1 MGRFVNAFFRKT
13 NLVADPAQQS
23 IVANVCSIAVRGA
36 LAFTV
41 LGTLGI
47 DTSPLIAAAGITG
60 ATIGFACRDYGANV
74 VAGVALVGQ
83 PCFRA
88 GKKVSIGLGANRIT
102 GTMDH
107 WDLRY
112 MYLKGEDGSLL
123 MVPNNYVLN
132 SVISIDKPKQEDI
145 EDTWKHAHLVGSTEE
160 ATAAAA
166 GAAVTEVQEASL
178 SEASVAPLAA
188 AASKVAA
195 HPTASAEDKMWK
207 AAAEKATK
215 CSSSKMESS
224 KAPAAPTTKA

>member
-1 MGRFVNAFFRKT
+1 MGRFINAFFRKT
-13 NLVADPAQQS
+13 NLIADPAQQS
-23 IVANVCSIAVRGA
+23 IVANVCSIAARGA
-36 LAFTV
+36 FAFTV

-88 GKKVSIGLGANRIT
+88 GKRVSIGLGANKIS

-112 MYLKGEDGSLL
+112 MYLRGDDGSLL

-132 SVISIDKPKQEDI
+132 SVISIEKPKQEDI
-145 EDTWKHAHLVGSTEE
+145 EATWKHAHLVGESTD
-160 ATAAAA
+160 AAAA
-166 GAAVTEVQEASL
+166 EEPISPTDENTASAAK
-178 SEASVAPLAA
+178 
-188 AASKVAA
+188 KVAA
-195 HPTASAEDKMWK
+195 QPAVTAEEKMWK
-207 AAAEKATK
+207 AAAQKHVKADGPT
-215 CSSSKMESS
+215 
-224 KAPAAPTTKA
+224 ATAAPPANSH

>member
-1 MGRFVNAFFRKT
+1 MGRFINAFFRKT
-13 NLVADPAQQS
+13 NIVADPAQQS
-23 IVANVCSIAVRGA
+23 IVANVCSIAARGA
-36 LAFTV
+36 FAFTI

-60 ATIGFACRDYGANV
+60 ATIGFACRDYGANI

-88 GKKVSIGLGANRIT
+88 GKRVSIGLGANKIS

-112 MYLKGEDGSLL
+112 MYLRGDDGSLL

-145 EDTWKHAHLVGSTEE
+145 EATWKHAQLVGGSE
-160 ATAAAA
+160 TAAAE
-166 GAAVTEVQEASL
+166 GANGAKPTEGKDEPS
-178 SEASVAPLAA
+178 AA
-188 AASKVAA
+188 KKVAA
-195 HPTASAEDKMWK
+195 QPVVTAEDKMWK
-207 AAAEKATK
+207 DAAQKHLGEAPATAP
-215 CSSSKMESS
+215 SSSSQ
-224 KAPAAPTTKA
+224 TW